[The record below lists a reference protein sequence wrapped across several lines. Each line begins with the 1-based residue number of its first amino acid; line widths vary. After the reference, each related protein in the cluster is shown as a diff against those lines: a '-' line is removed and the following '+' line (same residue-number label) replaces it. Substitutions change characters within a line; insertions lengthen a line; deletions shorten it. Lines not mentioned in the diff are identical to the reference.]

1 MKVPFHFATARRF
14 VFVALVVGASWAAG
28 LHADRALRAAL
39 LQHARIAATAICPDH
54 AAALTGTAAD
64 RDTAIYR
71 HFRER
76 LAQIRDALPDCRFA
90 YLMARRPDGA
100 VVFLADGE
108 PEDSP
113 DFSPPGQVYT
123 NRTATLL
130 AALDQG
136 QAGIEGPLADPWG
149 VWVSAMAPVA
159 LPDRSRPVVLG
170 LDVDAR
176 RWKWI
181 VASQAAVPAGLGAV
195 AILLAWLAAELLAN
209 RRALRRHQAELE
221 TSEHRFA
228 ELAERSRTMVWEVD
242 AQGLY
247 TYVSPACLPILGYR
261 PDEMVGRLHF
271 YELHFPEGSEA
282 FKRAVLRR
290 IASNEQVVNEEI
302 AVRAKDGR
310 LVWLLTNGF
319 PMRNADGTLRGY
331 RGNNVDVT
339 ARKQA
344 EADLRASEAQKK
356 TILDHIPASIALLDP
371 ELRVLWANRT
381 AAASAN
387 RQPEDMVGTPCHVFW
402 GDPQKPC
409 ENCPAVEA
417 VRTRRESHE
426 IVRTPDG
433 RVWEESG
440 VPLLDDAGHLAAVV
454 EIAIDVTARTATEQR
469 MRELLAESAQARQA
483 LLGILE
489 DHDRAEADLKRLAT
503 AIQQSADSIVVT
515 DARGTIQYVNPAFE
529 AVTGYARAE
538 AIGQNPRILQSGRQ
552 DAAFYRQMWDVLA
565 SGRTW
570 KGRFVNRRKDGALY
584 TEDAVISPVF
594 DAQGHVVNF
603 VAVKRDVSEQLH
615 LAAQL
620 NQAQKMDSIGRLAG
634 GVAHDFN
641 NMLTVILGH
650 AEMKLA
656 AADLDPALRD
666 SLEEIR
672 HAATNS
678 VALTR
683 QLLAFAR
690 QQTIAPRLLD
700 LNAAVKGS
708 LQMLRRLIGENVELA
723 WQPAAAAPFVKAD
736 PAQIDQILVNLCLN
750 ARDAISG
757 AGHVAIET
765 GTAVFDAAYCARH
778 AGAAPGDYARL
789 AVRDDGCGMDE
800 ETLAHVFEPFYTT
813 KAPGAGI
820 GLGLSMVYG
829 AVKQNNGYVDVASS
843 PGQGTVFHVYLPLC
857 AGPEPVASPAPPASP
872 VGGRKT
878 ILLVEDEPAI
888 LAMAAQM
895 LDGLG
900 YDVRAART
908 PAEAIRLVQE
918 LPGDLHLLITDVVMP
933 GMNGRDLARTL
944 DDLRPGLRHLY
955 MSGYTADVIAR
966 NGILDDHL
974 HFLHKP
980 FSLEELAAKVSET
993 LES

>member
-39 LQHARIAATAICPDH
+39 LRHACIAATAICPDH

-778 AGAAPGDYARL
+778 PGAAPGDYARL
-789 AVRDDGCGMDE
+789 AIRDDGCGMDE

-857 AGPEPVASPAPPASP
+857 AGPEPVAPPAPPASP
-872 VGGRKT
+872 AVGRKT